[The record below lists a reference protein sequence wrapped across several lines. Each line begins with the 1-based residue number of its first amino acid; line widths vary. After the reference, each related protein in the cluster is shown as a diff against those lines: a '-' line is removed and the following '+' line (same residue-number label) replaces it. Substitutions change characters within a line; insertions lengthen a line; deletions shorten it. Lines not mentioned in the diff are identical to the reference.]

1 MRIKISLKTQNM
13 AGLFEVNSKK
23 SECLIKPNWSLIT
36 LNNSMSYFVYKYSI
50 RDGKIEESCKERLRE
65 KVKNSH

>member
-1 MRIKISLKTQNM
+1 MWHKYPKQSSDKSTIAHENKKIIENTNM

-36 LNNSMSYFVYKYSI
+36 LK
-50 RDGKIEESCKERLRE
+50 
-65 KVKNSH
+65 

>member
-1 MRIKISLKTQNM
+1 MWHKYPKQSSDKSTIAMRIKISLKTQNM

-36 LNNSMSYFVYKYSI
+36 LK
-50 RDGKIEESCKERLRE
+50 
-65 KVKNSH
+65 